1 MAGKWLL
8 TSLFLIK
15 SGRVYLHMKLI
26 QWELDFYFFFFKSQ
40 ELKPSIL
47 TFSLSLLISGK
58 TQQNSYRFHKISAI
72 VWVSG
77 MSHPFP
83 LDRGP
88 VAYRETEPLGR
99 LTRLLLAGFLHTC
112 SLKDIMVLFSQSHL
126 LCLTS
131 GCFSREVYL

>member
-1 MAGKWLL
+1 MTSHKSFSYKIRQ
-8 TSLFLIK
+8 SLFAYETYPMGIGFL
-15 SGRVYLHMKLI
+15 L
-26 QWELDFYFFFFKSQ
+26 FFFKSQ

-112 SLKDIMVLFSQSHL
+112 SLKDIMALFSQSHL